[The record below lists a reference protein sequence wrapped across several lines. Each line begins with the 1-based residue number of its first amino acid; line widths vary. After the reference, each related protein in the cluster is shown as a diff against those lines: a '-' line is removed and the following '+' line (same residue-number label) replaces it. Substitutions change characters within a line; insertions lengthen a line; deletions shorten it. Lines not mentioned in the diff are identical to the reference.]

1 MNEQSLEA
9 FYLYKFA
16 EQGSRFPAYTPI
28 VAGGEHACI
37 LHYVENDQ
45 TLNDGDLVLVDAGG
59 EYECYASDI
68 TRTYPVNGKF
78 SDEQLAV
85 YKVVLEAH
93 KQAIEAVK
101 TGNHIMQPQ
110 EISERVITEGL
121 VDLGIL
127 DGKTEDL
134 LEEGAHKNFYMHKV
148 GHWIGLDTHD
158 VGAYSDGNNFT
169 NYEAGMVQ
177 TIEPGIYIS
186 SKSSVDEKWKG
197 IGVRIEDNILVTDQS
212 NENLTQS
219 APVDPKEIEAL
230 MSS

>member
-1 MNEQSLEA
+1 M
-9 FYLYKFA
+9 
-16 EQGSRFPAYTPI
+16 
-28 VAGGEHACI
+28 CI
-37 LHYVENDQ
+37 RD
-45 TLNDGDLVLVDAGG
+45 
-59 EYECYASDI
+59 
-68 TRTYPVNGKF
+68 R
-78 SDEQLAV
+78 
-85 YKVVLEAH
+85 
-93 KQAIEAVK
+93 
-101 TGNHIMQPQ
+101 
-110 EISERVITEGL
+110 
-121 VDLGIL
+121 
-127 DGKTEDL
+127 
-134 LEEGAHKNFYMHKV
+134 HKV

-197 IGVRIEDNILVTDQS
+197 IGVRIEDNILVTDQG